1 MIDAPNAV
9 SAILKHSKIG
19 SKINE
24 DALNNLFHDELN
36 KRRPLDSDD
45 TIESPSS
52 KQIKTDV
59 NVAAGPRSLLS
70 GLTLKY

>member
-24 DALNNLFHDELN
+24 DALNNLFHEELN
-36 KRRPLDSDD
+36 KRKSMENDD
-45 TIESPSS
+45 TMESPSS
-52 KQIKTDV
+52 KHLKTEETP
-59 NVAAGPRSLLS
+59 AGGPRSLLS